1 MVDLPTFPVVPLG
14 PEEAQLRAEVRA
26 FLREQLPP
34 GFRPGLG
41 MGGAWDAEF
50 SRALAERGWIGMA
63 LPVAYGG
70 SDRSAV
76 DRFVVTEELLA
87 AGAPIAAH
95 WVADRQT
102 GPMILHHGTEAQ
114 RRRFLPEIAAGRC
127 FFSIGMSEPDAGS
140 DLAAVRSAATK
151 VDGGWRLS
159 GTKIWTSHASRS
171 HYVVVLCR
179 TGPAGDERHRGLS
192 QLIVDTATPGVAAH
206 PIRFLDGT
214 DDFDEVVFDDVFVP
228 DDMVLGE
235 PGAGWTQ
242 VSSEL
247 VLERGGP
254 DRYLSAF
261 GLLRRYL
268 AFRADGHDDLAAVG
282 RLVATLW
289 TIRQLGVSVA
299 AMVDRGE
306 ATPQAASL
314 VKDLGTQHEQRVV
327 DVIAELAALAA
338 LDPDPAAQDGF
349 ESLLAEAVVVAPS
362 FTIRGGTTEVLRV
375 VTARG
380 LKP

>member
-1 MVDLPTFPVVPLG
+1 MVDLPAFPLVSLG
-14 PEEAQLRAEVRA
+14 PEEEQLRAEVRE
-26 FLREQLPP
+26 FLRERLPP
-34 GFRPGLG
+34 DFRPGLG
-41 MGGAWDAEF
+41 MGGGWDAEF

-63 LPVAYGG
+63 LPTAYGG

-102 GPMILHHGTEAQ
+102 GPMILHHGTEEQ
-114 RRRFLPEIAAGRC
+114 RRRLLPEIAAGRC

-159 GTKIWTSHASRS
+159 GTKIWTSHARRS
-171 HYVVVLCR
+171 HYVVALCR
-179 TGPAGDERHRGLS
+179 TGPAGDDRHRGLS
-192 QLIVDTATPGVAAH
+192 QLMVDTAAPGVALN

-235 PGAGWTQ
+235 PGAGWAQ

-254 DRYLSAF
+254 DRYLSVF
-261 GLLRRYL
+261 GLLRHYL
-268 AFRADGHDDLAAVG
+268 ASRGDGRDNLAAVG

-289 TIRQLGVSVA
+289 TIRRLGMSVA
-299 AMVDRGE
+299 SMVDRGV

-314 VKDLGTQHEQRVV
+314 VKDLGTQYEQHVV
-327 DVIAELAALAA
+327 EVIAELAALAGVDA
-338 LDPDPAAQDGF
+338 DPSASDVF
-349 ESLLAEAVVVAPS
+349 EHMLAEAVVVAPS